1 VNGGE
6 PAPEERQAR
15 ALTRTLLLIA
25 LVVAVVGS
33 LGAPLITSVATT
45 LGVSLAA
52 AQWTLTIALLTG
64 AVAAPVLG
72 RLGTGTRRRAVVPG
86 TLGVVAAGSAATVLP
101 LPLGVLLAGRVSPH
115 LLRRM
120 TAPALLS
127 AATTVVL
134 AAYLLF
140 ATARGN
146 LAGPLLAMSLLGL
159 GVGGFSAAMPAVILQ
174 VTPEQETASAMG
186 VNQVV
191 RSTGFSLGSTLSALV
206 LAAYTA
212 GGAVFPASQGYAT
225 AVVAGAGVTALA
237 LVIGLTLLR

>member
-45 LGVSLAA
+45 LGVSLTA

-72 RLGTGTRRRAVVPG
+72 RLGTGTRRRAVVLG
-86 TLGVVAAGSAATVLP
+86 TL
-101 LPLGVLLAGRVSPH
+101 
-115 LLRRM
+115 
-120 TAPALLS
+120 
-127 AATTVVL
+127 
-134 AAYLLF
+134 
-140 ATARGN
+140 
-146 LAGPLLAMSLLGL
+146 
-159 GVGGFSAAMPAVILQ
+159 GGFSAAMPAVILQ

-186 VNQVV
+186 VN
-191 RSTGFSLGSTLSALV
+191 
-206 LAAYTA
+206 
-212 GGAVFPASQGYAT
+212 
-225 AVVAGAGVTALA
+225 
-237 LVIGLTLLR
+237 

>member
-64 AVAAPVLG
+64 AVATPVLG
-72 RLGTGTRRRAVVPG
+72 RLGTGPRRRAVVLG

-101 LPLGVLLAGRVSPH
+101 LPLGVLLAGRAAQGCGLPWP
-115 LLRRM
+115 
-120 TAPALLS
+120 APASPRSRSSS
-127 AATTVVL
+127 ALPCCGKSATTGD
-134 AAYLLF
+134 F
-140 ATARGN
+140 R
-146 LAGPLLAMSLLGL
+146 
-159 GVGGFSAAMPAVILQ
+159 
-174 VTPEQETASAMG
+174 
-186 VNQVV
+186 
-191 RSTGFSLGSTLSALV
+191 
-206 LAAYTA
+206 
-212 GGAVFPASQGYAT
+212 
-225 AVVAGAGVTALA
+225 
-237 LVIGLTLLR
+237 